1 LLVELARE
9 KDIIVGKLGYIYFPK
24 AFYAYVG
31 SAMNGLETRLAHYL
45 RDSEKPHWHIDYL
58 LKQAKLQDIILCPSE
73 PFASCHSEP
82 FAPSVIASEAKQSHS
97 IQGKLREESHRAQG
111 KLRVECFLAQALA
124 KEFQFI
130 PNFGASDCKC
140 KSHLYF
146 ADDKDKLTSKIIEV
160 ANQSGLTYRMFS
172 REEME
177 FGRI

>member
-1 LLVELARE
+1 LLVEVARE
-9 KDIIVGKLGYIYFPK
+9 KEIIVGKLGYIYFPK

-45 RDSEKPHWHIDYL
+45 RNSEKLHWHIDYL
-58 LKQAKLQDIILCPSE
+58 LKQAKLHDIILCPSE
-73 PFASCHSEP
+73 PFASCHCEP

-97 IQGKLREESHRAQG
+97 AQG

-124 KEFQFI
+124 KKFQFI

-160 ANQSGLTYRMFS
+160 ANQAGLTYKTFS

>member
-24 AFYAYVG
+24 AFYAYIG
-31 SAMNGLETRLAHYL
+31 SAMNGFKARLAHYL

-58 LKQAKLQDIILCPSE
+58 LKQAELEDIILCPSE
-73 PFASCHSEP
+73 PFASCHSER
-82 FAPSVIASEAKQSHS
+82 S
-97 IQGKLREESHRAQG
+97 EESHRAQC
-111 KLRVECFLAQALA
+111 KLRMECFLAQALA
-124 KEFQFI
+124 KEFQSI

-160 ANQSGLTYRMFS
+160 ANQAGLTYKTFS
-172 REEME
+172 KEELE
-177 FGRI
+177 IGRI

>member
-73 PFASCHSEP
+73 PFA
-82 FAPSVIASEAKQSHS
+82 PSVIASEAKQSHS
-97 IQGKLREESHRAQG
+97 TQGKLREESHRAQG

-124 KEFQFI
+124 GEFQFI
-130 PNFGASDCKC
+130 PNFGASDCRC

-160 ANQSGLTYRMFS
+160 ANQAGLTYKTFS